1 MKNLLFVFL
10 SFLFLSG
17 TLLSQEDDKA
27 MIQSKIQK
35 FDPAAN
41 PTTDLNTAIEAAKV
55 SGKRIL
61 LDVGGEWCKWCHLF
75 DKFLVEN
82 SEIGKLFFST
92 FEVVKVNVSKENKN
106 ESFLSAYPKVDGYP
120 HFFVLESDGTLLHS
134 QNTGELEHESSYSAE
149 KLTAF
154 ISKWKK

>member
-1 MKNLLFVFL
+1 MKYLLSLFLVL
-10 SFLFLSG
+10 SFFSANMLA
-17 TLLSQEDDKA
+17 QEDNKE

-35 FDPAAN
+35 FDPAAS
-41 PTTDLNTAIEAAKV
+41 PADDLNAAIEAAGV

-75 DKFLVEN
+75 DKFLVEQT
-82 SEIGKLFFST
+82 EIGTLFFNT

-106 ESFLSAYPKVDGYP
+106 EAFLSTYPKVDGYP
-120 HFFVLESDGTLLHS
+120 HFFVLESDGAFLHS

-154 ISKWKK
+154 IMNWKK

>member
-1 MKNLLFVFL
+1 MKYLLFVIL
-10 SFLFLSG
+10 SCVVLSG
-17 TLLSQEDDKA
+17 TLLSQDDEKA
-27 MIQSKIQK
+27 IVQSHIQK

-41 PTTDLNTAIEAAKV
+41 PAADLNTAVEAAKV

-82 SEIGKLFFST
+82 TEIGKLFFNT

-106 ESFLSAYPKVDGYP
+106 EAFLSAYPKVDGYP
-120 HFFVLESDGTLLHS
+120 HFFVLESDGTFLHS
-134 QNTGELEHESSYSAE
+134 QNTAELEHESSYGAE
-149 KLTAF
+149 KLIAF